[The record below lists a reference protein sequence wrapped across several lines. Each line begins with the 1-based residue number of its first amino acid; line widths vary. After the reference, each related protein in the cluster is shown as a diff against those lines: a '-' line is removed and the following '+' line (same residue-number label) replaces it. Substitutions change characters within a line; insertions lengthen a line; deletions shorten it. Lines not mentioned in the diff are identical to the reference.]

1 MDETD
6 VENTRK
12 EFELIIN
19 QSQQIPQEMLKLKDE
34 RSLLI
39 N

>member
-1 MDETD
+1 MDDTD

>member
-1 MDETD
+1 MDDTD

-12 EFELIIN
+12 EFEVIIN